1 MRQSLSM
8 STLQDVKQAEK
19 RMEAARKALFAYL
32 ELPKQQEID
41 VKLRTHLADPDV
53 RLGDIDVEPL
63 ADQGFSGN
71 QISRVRAGWIG
82 PHGSPGAA
90 TWVLKRWLPAHIV
103 AR

>member
-41 VKLRTHLADPDV
+41 VKLRSHLAENLQRATDEY
-53 RLGDIDVEPL
+53 VEL
-63 ADQGFSGN
+63 IES
-71 QISRVRAGWIG
+71 
-82 PHGSPGAA
+82 
-90 TWVLKRWLPAHIV
+90 LEPAVKTTH
-103 AR
+103 